1 MYKFRNCYILHYFTG
16 PVPYSVTFLNLYTSY
31 VPAIVHALVTIES
44 SLSEGGREID
54 EKEATCYLF
63 AVGELCRLSP
73 AHTSSHLTLVVHS
86 LLLATREGDGGGWC
100 VCVCVEGGECV
111 CVMEEIV
118 LSLLLATRVRVGFV
132 SLMVMPATR
141 NGN

>member
-1 MYKFRNCYILHYFTG
+1 MQCVIILQPNRHIKGVWQCINLEAVTAFFHWACSIFGNISKFIYLLCTG
-16 PVPYSVTFLNLYTSY
+16 NTCT
-31 VPAIVHALVTIES
+31 LVTIES

-86 LLLATREGDGGGWC
+86 LLLATREGDGGRWC
-100 VCVCVEGGECV
+100 VCV
-111 CVMEEIV
+111 
-118 LSLLLATRVRVGFV
+118 LWQR
-132 SLMVMPATR
+132 
-141 NGN
+141 